1 MSIASSVFLKRSA
14 MPTSQRWAAAIREAG
29 FALKLKENFDVETF
43 SGFLPCEFE
52 GVAAGFEYSFGEAD
66 TSQLSPEQRELI
78 GDRDLEIT
86 FVTHSRLRD
95 LVCALAAGS
104 VLAHLSDGVHWD
116 QEAGEV
122 SNGAD
127 ALEFAHGQV
136 GGLEDDLK
144 NEAAKAARGGD
155 LRPADLSTS
164 QAVEVTLEAAVV
176 FRGGSLLTIETR
188 EKPTPRRFDLN
199 LVTQDLPQVDT
210 VMIHSLWEC
219 RGREPKV
226 RRFSMKPSGFFKKA
240 VERAFDAW
248 GNLQLEPGQVD
259 LKPWIAKLGQVE
271 AATKMVLAGGAASVP
286 LLLEAARDVKLPA
299 MTRQLAVGVLGALG
313 ADAVSALPEL
323 EKLRAD
329 SVLASSV
336 ERSVGQIS
344 RKR

>member
-1 MSIASSVFLKRSA
+1 MSVASSVFLKRSA
-14 MPTSQRWAAAIREAG
+14 MPTPKRWAAAIREAG
-29 FALKLKENFDVETF
+29 FALKLDEDFDVETF
-43 SGFLPCEFE
+43 SGFLPCEYE

-66 TSQLSPEQRELI
+66 TEQLSPEQRELV

-86 FVTHSRLRD
+86 FTTHSRLRD

-104 VLAHLSDGVHWD
+104 VLAHLTDGVHWD

-136 GGLEDDLK
+136 DGLADDLK
-144 NEAAKAARGGD
+144 NEAAGRAGD
-155 LRPADLSTS
+155 LRPADLSTA
-164 QAVEVTLEAAVV
+164 QPVEVELEASVV
-176 FRGGSLLTIETR
+176 FRGGSLLTLETR
-188 EKPTPRRFDLN
+188 EKPTPRRFNLN

-210 VMIHSLWEC
+210 ATIHSLWEC
-219 RGREPKV
+219 RGHPQTV
-226 RRFSMKPSGFFKKA
+226 RRFSMKPSGFFKTP
-240 VERAFDAW
+240 VERAFNAW

-271 AATKMVLAGGAASVP
+271 AATKMLLAGGAASVP
-286 LLLEAARDVKLPA
+286 LLVEAARDAKLPA

-313 ADAVSALPEL
+313 ANAVSALPEL
-323 EKLRAD
+323 EKLRSD

-336 ERSVGQIS
+336 ERAVGQIS